1 MNSSPSQHAPVI
13 RRDPPRSI
21 LVVRLGAMGDLIHAI
36 AAASALRA
44 ALPEC
49 KIGWVV
55 EKRWSELLCS
65 LGFALRGERSRERP
79 LVDDLFTVDI
89 RTLRSNPVSPAT
101 WKEIRTCFAELRS
114 VGYERVVDVQGAI
127 RSALIARLSGVAESW
142 GESKPREAPAAIF
155 YRHAV
160 PFSGSHVAQQNLA
173 LMSAVAGIPLDDCAP
188 LLPHDANSMKWCEQ
202 LLSDRSAPTRTTKAH
217 SEDPFRFCIL
227 NPGAGWGAKCWPPS
241 SFAEVAHRLAE
252 VGLRSLVNFGPGE
265 EHLAQQV
272 AEASGGAAEAI
283 SCSVSQLIE
292 LTRRAEVFIGG
303 DTGPMHLA
311 AALGVPVV
319 GLFGPTNPE
328 RNGPRGTRSVILR
341 SRQSATSYHHTAI
354 PDPALQSISP
364 AEVAAAA
371 HTLLQQQN
379 RAAVQ
384 ETS

>member
-1 MNSSPSQHAPVI
+1 
-13 RRDPPRSI
+13 
-21 LVVRLGAMGDLIHAI
+21 
-36 AAASALRA
+36 
-44 ALPEC
+44 
-49 KIGWVV
+49 
-55 EKRWSELLCS
+55 
-65 LGFALRGERSRERP
+65 
-79 LVDDLFTVDI
+79 
-89 RTLRSNPVSPAT
+89 
-101 WKEIRTCFAELRS
+101 
-114 VGYERVVDVQGAI
+114 
-127 RSALIARLSGVAESW
+127 
-142 GESKPREAPAAIF
+142 
-155 YRHAV
+155 
-160 PFSGSHVAQQNLA
+160 
-173 LMSAVAGIPLDDCAP
+173 
-188 LLPHDANSMKWCEQ
+188 
-202 LLSDRSAPTRTTKAH
+202 
-217 SEDPFRFCIL
+217 
-227 NPGAGWGAKCWPPS
+227 
-241 SFAEVAHRLAE
+241 
-252 VGLRSLVNFGPGE
+252 VNFGPGE